1 MIRTILAVMTLST
14 PAAALDMAP
23 DADIVLLGEIHDNPL
38 HHQGQGDLIRQV
50 QPKAVVFE
58 MLSPAQAAKLNATP
72 REDMAKV
79 AARIGWAS
87 SNWPDFELYQPVFE
101 ALEQIPAVGAAAP
114 KADVRRAFS
123 EGAAAVFGEDAAE
136 FGLDQA
142 VPEIQLSFRKDMQF
156 TAHCEAMPLN
166 MMGGMIEAQRLRDA
180 TLARATLD
188 ALKTY
193 GAPVVLIAGNGHA
206 RIDWGIPAMIAV
218 AKPDLTVFSVGFVEA
233 PAETNDPRFH
243 HTIVTGPAERENP
256 CDVFKN

>member
-38 HHQGQGDLIRQV
+38 HHQGQGDLIRQA

-101 ALEQIPAVGAAAP
+101 ALEQIPAVGAAAL

-123 EGAAAVFGEDAAE
+123 EGLRLCLAKTPRNSGWTR
-136 FGLDQA
+136 Q
-142 VPEIQLSFRKDMQF
+142 SRKSS
-156 TAHCEAMPLN
+156 CPS
-166 MMGGMIEAQRLRDA
+166 
-180 TLARATLD
+180 ARTCSS
-188 ALKTY
+188 
-193 GAPVVLIAGNGHA
+193 PPIARRCH
-206 RIDWGIPAMIAV
+206 
-218 AKPDLTVFSVGFVEA
+218 
-233 PAETNDPRFH
+233 
-243 HTIVTGPAERENP
+243 
-256 CDVFKN
+256 